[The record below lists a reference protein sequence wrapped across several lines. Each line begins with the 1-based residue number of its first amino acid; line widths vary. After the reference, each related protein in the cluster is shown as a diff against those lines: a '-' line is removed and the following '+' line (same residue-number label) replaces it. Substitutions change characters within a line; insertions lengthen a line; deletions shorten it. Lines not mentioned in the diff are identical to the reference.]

1 MRFDVLTIGAAVR
14 DVYVHSNAFHV
25 TDSSVV
31 PGKKD
36 ACFVLGRKIEV
47 DAPVFCT
54 GGGATNAAAT
64 FGHLGLKVAP
74 ICKIGTDALASDVIR
89 DLERHGVYTHAL
101 VRDAKTPT
109 GYSVLLT
116 AETGERTAIVYRG
129 ASANLAQGDLPKRL
143 DTDWVYVTSVGGNLS
158 LVKAIF
164 ARAHASGAKTAWNPG
179 SRELQ
184 HGRKALAP
192 LLSKTDVLFLNREEA
207 VSLTKESRYDTRG
220 ILRAMKKAVRHTF
233 VMSDGADGS
242 YAVNNTHAFRA
253 FPTDAPAVNAT
264 GAGDAF
270 GSGVISGLIHWNG
283 DLVNS
288 LRLGSLNAESV
299 IGKIGAKEGLLER
312 LPGTRR
318 LAAIRVEPYEI

>member
-129 ASANLAQGDLPKRL
+129 E
-143 DTDWVYVTSVGGNLS
+143 
-158 LVKAIF
+158 
-164 ARAHASGAKTAWNPG
+164 
-179 SRELQ
+179 SRT
-184 HGRKALAP
+184 RRS
-192 LLSKTDVLFLNREEA
+192 SKTLGHRLGVRHQRRRK
-207 VSLTKESRYDTRG
+207 SLTGESHFCARPC
-220 ILRAMKKAVRHTF
+220 VRCQDR
-233 VMSDGADGS
+233 M
-242 YAVNNTHAFRA
+242 
-253 FPTDAPAVNAT
+253 
-264 GAGDAF
+264 
-270 GSGVISGLIHWNG
+270 
-283 DLVNS
+283 
-288 LRLGSLNAESV
+288 ESW
-299 IGKIGAKEGLLER
+299 I
-312 LPGTRR
+312 
-318 LAAIRVEPYEI
+318 